1 MDQHNSAEVHHPG
14 LIRRDFMSAK
24 NTICAVIG
32 AFGGLIS
39 AALGG
44 WDNAVITLI
53 VFMAVDFAM
62 GLANAIWWHKSDK
75 SPNGALSSAACR
87 RGIIKKV
94 GTLLI
99 VVCANYADRLLSTDY
114 LRDAVII
121 AFCASELIS
130 ICETAGLMGILP
142 KPVQQILTKAIDIL
156 SKKSEEG

>member
-1 MDQHNSAEVHHPG
+1 
-14 LIRRDFMSAK
+14 MSVK
-24 NTICAVIG
+24 NQICFVIG
-32 AFGGLIS
+32 TIGGAIS

-75 SPNGALSSAACR
+75 SPNGALSSAACWK
-87 RGIIKKV
+87 GIIKKA

-99 VVCANYADRLLSTDY
+99 VVCANYADKLLSTEY
-114 LRDAVII
+114 IRDAVII

-130 ICETAGLMGILP
+130 ICETAGLIGILP
-142 KPVQQILTKAIDIL
+142 PAVQKILSRIIDIL
-156 SKKSEEG
+156 YSKSDKEEK

>member
-1 MDQHNSAEVHHPG
+1 
-14 LIRRDFMSAK
+14 MSAK

-75 SPNGALSSAACR
+75 SPNGALSSAACW

-94 GTLLI
+94 STLLI

-121 AFCASELIS
+121 AFCAAELIS

-142 KPVQQILTKAIDIL
+142 KPVQQILVKAIDIL
-156 SKKSEEG
+156 NSKVNKEG